1 MARTSMEVVLQMLF
15 LTLSSAD
22 IRFAE
27 KELVWKTNTAAE
39 ALPTT
44 KRVDLF
50 SAKEFAAAALGVDD
64 EASVVRVASLLGLVS
79 EAKNVHPSRQAQIA
93 LLDVEEV
100 KIPAEY

>member
-1 MARTSMEVVLQMLF
+1 MPF

-27 KELVWKTNTAAE
+27 RELVWRTYTAAE
-39 ALPTT
+39 ALTTT
-44 KRVDLF
+44 KQVELF

-64 EASVVRVASLLGLVS
+64 EAFVVHVASILGWVS

-93 LLDVEEV
+93 SLDVDRFLMV
-100 KIPAEY
+100 RLLRPR